1 MNTTQQKSQI
11 AKKIFEKVDEYRD
24 WTVKVEKL
32 EADYSQMNTQL
43 DRMRNEY
50 TNLDNSFIAYKN
62 NLNNEINSIKNT
74 VEMLYKEE
82 DDKIQSIRDLE
93 DKLKEKEQEFKDFS
107 NKIELSKKD
116 LTDKIKGIENE
127 LIVAEENKEIKMK
140 ELRKIQSD
148 ARLSAISLELVN
160 EELQKNKNTLLEMKQ
175 HIADIERREKDITTR
190 ELRLQRFKNQL
201 LKK

>member
-1 MNTTQQKSQI
+1 MNITQQKSQI
-11 AKKIFEKVDEYRD
+11 AKKIFEKVDEYKD

-32 EADYSQMNTQL
+32 EVDYAQMNAQL
-43 DRMRNEY
+43 DRIINEY
-50 TNLDNSFIAYKN
+50 TKLDDNYIKHREQ
-62 NLNNEINSIKNT
+62 LDVEISLIKD
-74 VEMLYKEE
+74 ELESLRKEE
-82 DDKIQSIRDLE
+82 DDKIQSIRKLE
-93 DKLKEKEQEFKDFS
+93 VKLSEKEQEFKDFS

-201 LKK
+201 LK

>member
-32 EADYSQMNTQL
+32 EVDYAQMNTQL
-43 DRMRNEY
+43 DRIINEY
-50 TNLDNSFIAYKN
+50 TKLDDNYIKHREQ
-62 NLNNEINSIKNT
+62 LDVEISLIKD
-74 VEMLYKEE
+74 ELESLRKEE
-82 DDKIQSIRDLE
+82 DDKIQSIRKLE
-93 DKLKEKEQEFKDFS
+93 VKLSKKEQEFKDFS
-107 NKIELSKKD
+107 NKIEILKKD

-175 HIADIERREKDITTR
+175 HIADIERREKDVTTR

-201 LKK
+201 LK